1 MLKVTADVRTNS
13 VVDVNQLL
21 ADTFMVGQASDIF
34 VVRLKNLQTKQQGVT
49 LSAITDT
56 GKSQINISSA
66 KNIDGQFVIE
76 FEVELK

>member
-34 VVRLKNLQTKQQGVT
+34 VVRLKKPPDQ
-49 LSAITDT
+49 AT
-56 GKSQINISSA
+56 GCYAECDYRHRQIS
-66 KNIDGQFVIE
+66 D
-76 FEVELK
+76 